1 MHGERKP
8 TMSTT
13 LPSIYPFLRY
23 EDPESALRFLK
34 QAFGFEERAV
44 YRSPDGAV
52 AHAEL
57 TLGHGLIMF
66 GGPDS
71 ANRMKMASSKQVP
84 AKNQGVYIV
93 VTDPDALCARAKA
106 AGASILME
114 LTDTDY
120 GSRDFSALDP
130 EGNIWSFGTYQPLA
144 APPPKG

>member
-8 TMSTT
+8 TMSTP
-13 LPSIYPFLRY
+13 LPSLYPFLRY
-23 EDPESALRFLK
+23 EDPEAALRFLK

-44 YRSPDGAV
+44 YRSPAGAL
-52 AHAEL
+52 AHVEL
-57 TLGHGLIMF
+57 TLGHGLVMF
-66 GGPDS
+66 GGADT
-71 ANRMKMASSKQVP
+71 ANRMKMATSKQVP
-84 AKNQGVYIV
+84 AKNQGIYVV

-106 AGASILME
+106 AGASILMD
-114 LTDTDY
+114 LHDTEY